1 MAVLKVSN
9 QAQLDSAIKNVRSG
23 DTISLSSGTYNGFTP
38 KDFDFNQKVTITS
51 ADASRPATINQ
62 FHLRNA
68 SNVEFKN
75 LRLDYEPS
83 KSGTTPFWIENSD
96 DISFVNLDIIGH
108 NKGQYGDGIGLR
120 IKSSDDVV
128 LRDSD
133 ITGFRNGLYASNS
146 KNLDIIDNDLQGMS
160 NDGMLLAGM
169 NDVLI
174 QGNDF
179 RNMKS
184 PPNQKHKDGIQ
195 FMTSKSEPGSQN
207 VVIRDNVIENKE
219 VTHGIFFTN
228 TMFNNGNKNAFHKN
242 ILIEDNLV
250 RGNQV
255 HGISMNNGDGVTIRD
270 NVVQKIAGGSNT
282 PLINVSSSSKN
293 VTIQNND
300 VASVPTAQNGTW
312 KVSGNDTDGRNY
324 LHWYSDGGKEANK
337 AAHKKGGAP
346 EAASSLAIADAA
358 SDDAGSSARKVGGG
372 DGETIRIG
380 ARHLDKG
387 DVTFQMPDI
396 DFDSGDVIVFRKFG
410 SDVFHDQRGGN
421 QLSVWDD
428 GGSVRINSAIDLQ
441 ELVQESPDVAAFVK
455 GDDLILE
462 IDHKHGGTAEVVF
475 AGLGDE
481 FRAADHPDLF

>member
-9 QAQLDSAIKNVRSG
+9 QAQLTSAVKNAGGG
-23 DTISLSSGTYNGFTP
+23 DTITLASGTYSGFTVN
-38 KDFDFNQKVTITS
+38 DLSNVTITS
-51 ADASRPATINQ
+51 ADPGRPATINQ
-62 FHLRNA
+62 FHLRGA

-75 LRLDYEPS
+75 LKLDYEPS

-96 DISFVNLDIIGH
+96 DVSFVNLDIVGH
-108 NKGQYGDGIGLR
+108 NRGSYGDGIGLR

-128 LRDSD
+128 VRDSD
-133 ITGFRNGLYASNS
+133 ITGFRNGMYASNS
-146 KNLDIIDNDLQGMS
+146 KNLDVIDNDFQAMS

-184 PPNQKHKDGIQ
+184 PPNQKHKDSIQ
-195 FMTSKSEPGSQN
+195 FMTSSSEPGSQN
-207 VVIRDNVIENKE
+207 VVIRGNVIENKE
-219 VTHGIFFTN
+219 VSHGIFLTN
-228 TMFNNGNKNAFHKN
+228 TASSYHRN

-255 HGISMNNGDGVTIRD
+255 HGISVNHGDGVTIRD

-282 PLINVSSSSKN
+282 PLINVSSTSKN
-293 VTIQNND
+293 VVIQNND
-300 VASVPTAQNGTW
+300 VASVPTAQNSSW
-312 KVSGNDTDGRNY
+312 RVSGNDTDGGRNY
-324 LHWYSDGGKEANK
+324 MHWYSDGGKNANK
-337 AAHKKGGAP
+337 AAHKNGAEQSRLAETSDAGFDAGFDDDSGGGA
-346 EAASSLAIADAA
+346 
-358 SDDAGSSARKVGGG
+358 ARTVGGG
-372 DGETIRIG
+372 NGETIRIG

-387 DVTFQMPDI
+387 DLTFQMPDV

-421 QLSVWDD
+421 TLSTWD
-428 GGSVRINSAIDLQ
+428 GGSSVRIDSAADLQ
-441 ELVQESPDVAAFVK
+441 ELVQESPDVAAVVR

-462 IDHKHGGTAEVVF
+462 IDHKHGGSAEVVF
-475 AGLGDE
+475 AGLGD
-481 FRAADHPDLF
+481 LF